1 MGLFDFFKRR
11 FSTNT
16 SDSTS
21 QAQTTEQTAQ
31 GYEKSLSFAMNAESG
46 GSYEVDVEF
55 PYVSIS
61 TSGDERVCKMC
72 KQFEGKLFCTLEA
85 PQLPLHPLCG
95 CVYMFH
101 EKPGRR
107 KIRNPADFV
116 MPASCAPAFSA
127 NADAIMRERD
137 IFQRIRLCEE
147 GLAMLEDFLAP
158 YRSAGWNAPEELP
171 CVYRL
176 IDDYM
181 ALGKWDKAT
190 QTVQVCIA
198 AGAYKQKDGEKQ
210 LQWILQV
217 SEASSYALEYLF
229 NNPGTLQRNMYRKL
243 CPPCDREALKWFL
256 SSSMQIR
263 KEKTD
268 KANKLYVAD
277 NVFPSLQMDDTQ

>member
-217 SEASSYALEYLF
+217 SEASSYALEYLSS
-229 NNPGTLQRNMYRKL
+229 NPGTLQRNIYGKL